1 MADSPRSSPRRLR
14 KRKALPKPRNRLTGA
29 YQDRAPTPVRR
40 PSRRYGDAKS
50 LSHSPIHSASQ
61 EIDPVSDEVQENDA
75 NDKAESEGNQKNFQL
90 YPNLTGLQEKS
101 PNDAEVEDEN
111 QLDNDVDGTDDAEKV
126 KNFQLYPNLTGL
138 QGKSPNDAEVED
150 ENQSDNDVDGTDD
163 AEIVKRS
170 HFVDVLLKQ
179 NLCPT
184 SVIPGYPG
192 CPIPIDPSRENR
204 IPKEDENVS
213 EIGVV
218 PVIATLFAMLA
229 ILLYIFC
236 PIRGDDQ
243 ICPEVRAFKDS
254 LAVLKSKFPS
264 QSELIWEAVAKL
276 GGDHLNEVY
285 NETLEGPNRPLVFV
299 FTSISRN
306 KKTLNCLARKIGETF
321 QADNTQIGNV
331 VSGNEIATS
340 SNQKQALDERLR
352 SILDESD
359 NHRVV
364 IVTEIDSLSY
374 EVASIFFKYCDNEGA
389 PYPRAVFIF
398 TLTMDKEDD
407 FLQQSRKEITRE
419 TREYLSEVVLKD
431 GDKAQIDA
439 LIARIMDPFPFKVM
453 NEKHDV
459 CSDS

>member
-14 KRKALPKPRNRLTGA
+14 KRKALPK
-29 YQDRAPTPVRR
+29 
-40 PSRRYGDAKS
+40 
-50 LSHSPIHSASQ
+50 
-61 EIDPVSDEVQENDA
+61 DPVSDEVQENDA
-75 NDKAESEGNQKNFQL
+75 NDKAESEGNQKL

-126 KNFQLYPNLTGL
+126 KLYPNLTGL

-163 AEIVKRS
+163 AEIVK
-170 HFVDVLLKQ
+170 
-179 NLCPT
+179 
-184 SVIPGYPG
+184 
-192 CPIPIDPSRENR
+192 ENR